1 MKMNLPL
8 ARSVQLGLLLAA
20 VLTVQPIL
28 ETFAL
33 SEPDRQ
39 RETKQVIP
47 DVELVDQDGKTVH
60 LYQDLVK
67 GRIAALSFVFTT
79 CTTICPLIGA
89 NLGQLQAELG
99 QSLGEDIS
107 LVSVSV
113 DPATDTPQRMKAWGA
128 QFGAKPGWSLLT
140 GDQETVDQLLKDLGL
155 FTPDVQNHSP
165 FLLLFNDRTGDWTRV
180 NALETPPGKVAEILR
195 KMAQTAAN
203 RNPKPDAE
211 RTAAAAVATDGSRAA
226 SPAER
231 YFGDALLTDQ
241 DGKQLRLYSDI
252 LKGNVGIINSF
263 YSTCS
268 SVCRVTIPVF
278 KQLQNELGERVGK
291 DVRLISITVDPE
303 SDTPEVLRKYAAG
316 VGAKPGWVFL
326 TGDKQTVDQVLYRL
340 GLYAEAKENHSNVF
354 IIGNEPTGLWKKVLG
369 VAPPYEIWRSVES
382 VLDDR
387 K

>member
-1 MKMNLPL
+1 MNANLLL
-8 ARSVQLGLLLAA
+8 ARSAGRGLLLAA
-20 VLTVQPIL
+20 LLTLQSFVEAQAQPD
-28 ETFAL
+28 
-33 SEPDRQ
+33 PGPQ
-39 RETKQVIP
+39 RETRQNIP
-47 DVELVDQDGKTVH
+47 DIELVDQDGKTIH
-60 LYQDLVK
+60 LYSDLVK
-67 GRIAALSFVFTT
+67 GRVAALSFIFTT

-89 NLGQLQAELG
+89 NLGRLQTEVG
-99 QSLGEDIS
+99 QSLGEEVELI
-107 LVSVSV
+107 SVSV
-113 DPATDTPQRMKAWGA
+113 DPATDTPQRMKTWGA
-128 QFGAKPGWSLLT
+128 QFGAKAGWELLT
-140 GDQETVDQLLKDLGL
+140 GDQEAVAQLLKTLGL
-155 FTPDVQNHSP
+155 FTPDIQSHSP
-165 FLLLFNDRTGDWTRV
+165 FLLLVNDRTGDWTRV
-180 NALETPPGKVAEILR
+180 NALETPPSKIAEILQ
-195 KMAQTAAN
+195 KMAQTAVS

-211 RTAAAAVATDGSRAA
+211 RAAAAVATDDSPAA

-231 YFGDALLTDQ
+231 YFGDALLTNQ

-252 LKGNVGIINSF
+252 LKGNVVIINSF

>member
-8 ARSVQLGLLLAA
+8 ARLVQLGLLAA
-20 VLTVQPIL
+20 VVTVQPIPG
-28 ETFAL
+28 TFAL

-39 RETKQVIP
+39 REREQVIP

-89 NLGQLQAELG
+89 NLGRLQAELG
-99 QSLGEDIS
+99 QSLGKDIS
-107 LVSVSV
+107 LISVSV
-113 DPATDTPQRMKAWGA
+113 DPTTDTPERMKAWGA

-140 GDQETVDQLLKDLGL
+140 GEQETVERLLKNLGL
-155 FTPDVQNHSP
+155 FTPEIQSHSP

-180 NALETPPGKVAEILR
+180 NALETPPGKVAEILQ

-203 RNPKPDAE
+203 RNPKSDAE
-211 RTAAAAVATDGSRAA
+211 RTAAAVATDDSPAG

-231 YFGDALLTDQ
+231 YFGEALLTNQ

-252 LKGNVGIINSF
+252 LKGNVVIINSF

-278 KQLQNELGERVGK
+278 KQLQDELGERVGK

-303 SDTPEVLRKYAAG
+303 GDTPEVLRKYAAG
-316 VGAKPGWVFL
+316 VGAKPGWEFL

>member
-1 MKMNLPL
+1 MKTILPVG
-8 ARSVQLGLLLAA
+8 RPSRLGLLLVA
-20 VLTVQPIL
+20 VLTVQPIVQ
-28 ETFAL
+28 AL
-33 SEPDRQ
+33 AQSDLGPQGGTRQ
-39 RETKQVIP
+39 SIP
-47 DVELVDQDGKTVH
+47 DVELVDQDAKRVH
-60 LYQDLVK
+60 LYHDLVK
-67 GRIAALSFVFTT
+67 GRVAALSFIFTT

-89 NLGQLQAELG
+89 NLGRLQTELG
-99 QSLGEDIS
+99 QSSGEDIS
-107 LVSVSV
+107 LISVSV
-113 DPATDTPQRMKAWGA
+113 DPETDTPQRMKAWGA
-128 QFGAKPGWSLLT
+128 QFGAKPGWNLLT
-140 GDQETVDQLLKDLGL
+140 GNKETVAQLLKTLGL
-155 FTPDVQNHSP
+155 FTPEIQSHSP

-180 NALETPPGKVAEILR
+180 NALETPPGKVAEILQR
-195 KMAQTAAN
+195 MAQTAAN

-211 RTAAAAVATDGSRAA
+211 RTAAAVATDDSPAG

-231 YFGDALLTDQ
+231 YFGEALLTNQ

-252 LKGNVGIINSF
+252 LKGNVVIINSF

-278 KQLQNELGERVGK
+278 KQLQDELGERVGK

-316 VGAKPGWVFL
+316 FGAKPGWEFL